1 MFYSLFVYLYILI
14 FCNRRTLIYV
24 YAQLKLV
31 EMINHNL
38 LFIHE
43 KPFLRRA
50 TPRTMNQEMI
60 TFSRVRRSGNLS
72 QALQLV
78 LPSNVRSCFHFPLS
92 FSHKI
97 HLLLISSFSSFLWS
111 FSDHARS
118 IISYLM
124 HHLTWSIPPML
135 LLMTQNDCV
144 KSFIVK
150 KKG

>member
-1 MFYSLFVYLYILI
+1 MFYFSFFYLYILI
-14 FCNRRTLIYV
+14 FVIVVRLTLIYV

-50 TPRTMNQEMI
+50 TPRTMNREMI

-97 HLLLISSFSSFLWS
+97 HLLLISSFFIFLMILQWSCKKHHILPDASFNMKYSTNAAFDDAKWL
-111 FSDHARS
+111 
-118 IISYLM
+118 
-124 HHLTWSIPPML
+124 
-135 LLMTQNDCV
+135 C
-144 KSFIVK
+144 
-150 KKG
+150 